1 MVMNMVK
8 KVYIWQEQMFL
19 VLFWVLLWKNL
30 KHTKVQKSVKQT
42 PYNYHP
48 DYPVL
53 SGEKKS
59 MALNFSEVWKEAA
72 PQLGECAQPPVP
84 HRPRFPFLAVPERA
98 SLR

>member
-8 KVYIWQEQMFL
+8 KVYIWQEQMFW

-53 SGEKKS
+53 SG
-59 MALNFSEVWKEAA
+59 
-72 PQLGECAQPPVP
+72 
-84 HRPRFPFLAVPERA
+84 
-98 SLR
+98 